1 VPITEPS
8 VPVAEPLPPPAK
20 APAPK
25 AEPAIALH
33 DRRVRRWGPAWMGLA
48 AAALIV
54 VTNGTTF
61 LLTSRR
67 FGSTRTPSVVTDTV
81 TRTLSS
87 RVKPSAER
95 GIPAPLSGNQRIASD
110 SLALIPPAGPVPSS
124 LTLASTQ
131 VTRSPDQVVYDKEI
145 SMLQGMR
152 RGRKNDLDPST
163 AAVIDRNLRII
174 DSNIAQIRA
183 ALEKDPASSMLGDQE
198 SRALDMKVEL
208 LRRVAL
214 LRSNT

>member
-1 VPITEPS
+1 
-8 VPVAEPLPPPAK
+8 
-20 APAPK
+20 
-25 AEPAIALH
+25 
-33 DRRVRRWGPAWMGLA
+33 
-48 AAALIV
+48 
-54 VTNGTTF
+54 
-61 LLTSRR
+61 
-67 FGSTRTPSVVTDTV
+67 
-81 TRTLSS
+81 
-87 RVKPSAER
+87 
-95 GIPAPLSGNQRIASD
+95 
-110 SLALIPPAGPVPSS
+110 VPSS